1 MKVNLGEGEVAKW
14 VRCSTRRPGEFLTP
28 KSKFAMTVMDGLVSN
43 RVRAAVVAS
52 YTRSLASL
60 VDDDEGSGDFAAGS
74 GAAPS
79 LGPPSPPPF
88 AFGNASDIFAIAVSI
103 AGIGLLIM
111 LGLVFARKR
120 WHVTIDMPGM
130 PGTKTPR
137 CTSSAGSTP
146 GSTPRSRISTPR
158 SNHDGSPQLP
168 RVRV

>member
-1 MKVNLGEGEVAKW
+1 
-14 VRCSTRRPGEFLTP
+14 
-28 KSKFAMTVMDGLVSN
+28 MTVMDGLVSN

-79 LGPPSPPPF
+79 LRPLVAAPF

-103 AGIGLLIM
+103 AGIGLLLM
-111 LGLVFARKR
+111 LGLVFVRKR

-130 PGTKTPR
+130 PGTKTPAYLQCR
-137 CTSSAGSTP
+137 STP

-158 SNHDGSPQLP
+158 SNYEDRLSCRGFACEKGH
-168 RVRV
+168 

>member
-1 MKVNLGEGEVAKW
+1 MGCVARGEVLVTAP
-14 VRCSTRRPGEFLTP
+14 RRIFTQNRVV
-28 KSKFAMTVMDGLVSN
+28 AMTVMDGLVSN

-79 LGPPSPPPF
+79 LRPPSPPPF

-103 AGIGLLIM
+103 AGIGLLLM
-111 LGLVFARKR
+111 LGLVFVRKR

-146 GSTPRSRISTPR
+146 GSTPRSRISTPPGVALGR
-158 SNHDGSPQLP
+158 SAISRPS
-168 RVRV
+168 RS

>member
-1 MKVNLGEGEVAKW
+1 MGVVAVEEVLVTA
-14 VRCSTRRPGEFLTP
+14 PGEF
-28 KSKFAMTVMDGLVSN
+28 KINFAMTVMDGLVSN

-158 SNHDGSPQLP
+158 SNYEGSPQLP